1 MNTLTPLDPLLLC
14 RFYIMPLSG
23 SPYFNSQKITGRLIW
38 PRLTVRQLP
47 FPKYMAGLFADGGL
61 SSLREEE
68 AIATLLIFNDCT
80 VTVMTGLTETRSV
93 RGKRLLLS

>member
-1 MNTLTPLDPLLLC
+1 
-14 RFYIMPLSG
+14 MPLSG

-47 FPKYMAGLFADGGL
+47 FPKYMAGLSADGGL
-61 SSLREEE
+61 SSLREEEE

-80 VTVMTGLTETRSV
+80 VTVMTEITETRPV